1 MVWVTY
7 TSFIPELVNINETWE
22 VPAVILEPNGYLIKD
37 NHILSTGIPFVGSP
51 YLVYPLAVFD
61 EANPYSGNF
70 VLPEPLRRTRKGAI
84 YSFVDAWKMGWAAEN
99 CRLRFVYRCLR
110 LGSQLQ

>member
-1 MVWVTY
+1 MGDVYVFY
-7 TSFIPELVNINETWE
+7 PELVNINETWE

-37 NHILSTGIPFVGSP
+37 NHILSRGIPFVGSP

-84 YSFVDAWKMGWAAEN
+84 YSLSMLGKWDGQPELQATI
-99 CRLRFVYRCLR
+99 CLSMFSV
-110 LGSQLQ
+110 LM